1 MSSPVPAYVT
11 RIDGP
16 APERDV
22 ARDLVKKGALL
33 GPVLVLIC
41 GLIWGWAGAASA
53 AFAVAL
59 VCVNFV
65 VAAALI
71 TSTVRISVGVMMAAV
86 LFGFLLRLGVICVAV
101 FLVKDADW
109 VELVPLGLTII
120 VTHVG
125 LLFWELRYVSA
136 SLAFPGLQPSP
147 ANSPT
152 TKDGR

>member
-1 MSSPVPAYVT
+1 
-11 RIDGP
+11 
-16 APERDV
+16 
-22 ARDLVKKGALL
+22 
-33 GPVLVLIC
+33 
-41 GLIWGWAGAASA
+41 
-53 AFAVAL
+53 
-59 VCVNFV
+59 
-65 VAAALI
+65 
-71 TSTVRISVGVMMAAV
+71 VRISVGVMMAAV

-147 ANSPT
+147 PNSPT